1 MLSEQERQEIDAER
15 SNYFQK
21 DAVRIDALKIVQ
33 RHRGWVSDEAI
44 QDLADYLEMTPDE
57 LDSIA
62 TFYNLIY
69 RKPVGK
75 HVILMCN
82 SVTCWIMGYERL
94 RQEISKQMGIDL
106 GQTSPDGGFTFLPMV
121 CIGNCDHAPAM
132 MIDDDQYGDVT
143 PAQLEELLRRYQKD

>member
-1 MLSEQERQEIDAER
+1 
-15 SNYFQK
+15 
-21 DAVRIDALKIVQ
+21 
-33 RHRGWVSDEAI
+33 
-44 QDLADYLEMTPDE
+44 
-57 LDSIA
+57 
-62 TFYNLIY
+62 
-69 RKPVGK
+69 
-75 HVILMCN
+75 VILMCN